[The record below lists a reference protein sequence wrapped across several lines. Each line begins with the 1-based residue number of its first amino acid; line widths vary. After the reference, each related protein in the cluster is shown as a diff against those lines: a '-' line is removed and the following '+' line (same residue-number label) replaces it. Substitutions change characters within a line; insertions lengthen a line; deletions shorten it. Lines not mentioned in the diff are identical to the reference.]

1 MNCQN
6 QTKDYTVSLIQ
17 VSLCL
22 EQRLV
27 SSPFWRSANCS
38 ESSWAEEVTLVT
50 ACAEESACVALAGQR
65 GLPACFDPDCSD
77 YRTASLGVCILSSQV
92 CCGPFFDCFPLVLT
106 PGGACCFWF
115 VSLGLLWVLSISC
128 PLNVLNK

>member
-27 SSPFWRSANCS
+27 SSPFGEVPTAANR
-38 ESSWAEEVTLVT
+38 
-50 ACAEESACVALAGQR
+50 AGQKK
-65 GLPACFDPDCSD
+65 SH
-77 YRTASLGVCILSSQV
+77 
-92 CCGPFFDCFPLVLT
+92 
-106 PGGACCFWF
+106 W
-115 VSLGLLWVLSISC
+115 
-128 PLNVLNK
+128 

>member
-27 SSPFWRSANCS
+27 SSPFLRSANCS

-50 ACAEESACVALAGQR
+50 ACAEESACVALAG
-65 GLPACFDPDCSD
+65 
-77 YRTASLGVCILSSQV
+77 
-92 CCGPFFDCFPLVLT
+92 
-106 PGGACCFWF
+106 
-115 VSLGLLWVLSISC
+115 
-128 PLNVLNK
+128 